1 MPCFFLFLFFFFSF
15 LIYFLAT
22 FSSFHSSIYFEEF
35 EKTIEEAFLAP
46 RSSDTLNCIILTT
59 NYAHSYE
66 NYCKKLLS
74 KQFESLLAKKS

>member
-1 MPCFFLFLFFFFSF
+1 MPCFFLFLFFFSF
-15 LIYFLAT
+15 LIYFLVI
-22 FSSFHSSIYFEEF
+22 FSSFDFSSIYFEEF
-35 EKTIEEAFLAP
+35 EKTIGEAFLAP